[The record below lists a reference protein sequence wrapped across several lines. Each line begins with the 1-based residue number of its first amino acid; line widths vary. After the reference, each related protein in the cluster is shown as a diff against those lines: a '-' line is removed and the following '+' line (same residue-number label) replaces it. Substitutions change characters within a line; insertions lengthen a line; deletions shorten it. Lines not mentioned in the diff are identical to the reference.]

1 MIRLDLCDY
10 SNTYIVVKGRISVSG
25 TNNANRRNKNL
36 ILKNNYPFRSC
47 ISKMN
52 NTFIKNEADLD
63 IVMPT
68 YNLLEYSENY
78 SRTSE
83 TLRNYY
89 RDELSDSANENNDG
103 NNFRINNNKT
113 ITSKSFE
120 YKT

>member
-52 NTFIKNEADLD
+52 NTFINNEADLD

-89 RDELSDSANENNDG
+89 RDELSNSDNENNDG

>member
-1 MIRLDLCDY
+1 MIRLDLCNY

-52 NTFIKNEADLD
+52 NTFINNEADLD

>member
-52 NTFIKNEADLD
+52 NTFINNEADLD

>member
-10 SNTYIVVKGRISVSG
+10 SNAYIGVKGRISVSG

>member
-10 SNTYIVVKGRISVSG
+10 SNAYIVVKGRISVSG

-52 NTFIKNEADLD
+52 NTFINNEADLD